1 MNITRK
7 TILRF
12 KNSLISEEKSPATIE
27 KYLRDAGGFA
37 LFAGGREPTKETVLA
52 YKKLLISR
60 YSARS
65 VNSMLAGINKFLSF
79 IGKDEIKVKAVRL
92 QKSAFCSE
100 EKELTKSEYLRLC
113 SAAEKRKNT
122 RLSLILQAVS
132 GTGIRI
138 SELKYITV
146 EAARRGEA
154 TVSCKGKTR
163 TIFIVKELRKKLLS
177 YAVSNGIKSG
187 TIFITR
193 SGKPIDR
200 TSVWREMKSICTQ
213 ANVLPQKVFP
223 HNLRRL
229 FARTF
234 YFLEKDIVKLADILG
249 HSSVNTTRIY
259 IISTGTEHRRR
270 MEKMRMIL

>member
-1 MNITRK
+1 MQVTPK
-7 TILRF
+7 TLCDF
-12 KNSLISEEKSPATIE
+12 KNYLISEEKSAATVE
-27 KYLRDAGGFA
+27 KYMRDAGAFV
-37 LFAGGREPTKETVLA
+37 LFADGSEPTKETVMA
-52 YKKLLISR
+52 YKKLLIDG

-79 IGKDEIKVKAVRL
+79 INKSEIKVKTVRL

-100 EKELTKSEYLRLC
+100 EKEMTKTEYMRLC
-113 SAAEKRKNT
+113 RAAEKKKNM
-122 RLSLILQAVS
+122 RLSLILQAVC
-132 GTGIRI
+132 GTGIRV

-154 TVSCKGKTR
+154 TVNCKGKTR
-163 TIFIVKELRKKLLS
+163 TIFIVKALRKKLLS
-177 YAVSNGIKSG
+177 YAASNGIKSG
-187 TIFITR
+187 ALFVTR
-193 SGKPIDR
+193 SGKPVDR
-200 TSVWREMKSICTQ
+200 TNIWREMKSICAE

-234 YFLEKDIVKLADILG
+234 YFIEKDIVKLADILG

-270 MEKMRMIL
+270 MEKMHLIL

>member
-1 MNITRK
+1 M
-7 TILRF
+7 LSF
-12 KNSLISEEKSPATIE
+12 KDRLISEEKSPATVE
-27 KYLRDAGGFA
+27 KYLRDTRAFA

-79 IGKDEIKVKAVRL
+79 IGKNVIKVTAVRL

-100 EKELTKSEYLRLC
+100 EKELTKAEYLRLC
-113 SAAEKRKNT
+113 RAAEKKKNS
-122 RLSLILQAVS
+122 RLSLILQAVC

-154 TVSCKGKTR
+154 TVNCKGKTR

-177 YAVSNGIKSG
+177 YAANNGIKSG

-200 TSVWREMKSICTQ
+200 TSIWREMKSICAQ